1 MEYAFAYI
9 SAIEHTCSF
18 ILILARVFLHLAL
31 LKYSANILESILAL
45 MSGQS
50 HAAGSAGS
58 RC

>member
-1 MEYAFAYI
+1 MEYALAYI
-9 SAIEHTCSF
+9 SAIEHSF